1 LHSETKVLFW
11 FCSRISFETKRFL
24 LNSSDAIV
32 VGLVW
37 LRIGFHVSIDG
48 SVDKAADRAAEL
60 GCNTFQIFTR
70 NPRQW
75 HSVELAPETAEAFS
89 DKVKMYQIE
98 PVFAH
103 MPYLP
108 NLASPRE
115 EVYEKS
121 VKTLTSELERCR
133 QLEIPYL
140 VTHLGSH
147 LGAGMQTGFTR
158 LVDGINK
165 ALNDAAGDVTLLL
178 ENTAGTRNSMGSTLE
193 DIQHIIE
200 QLAHSERVG
209 VCFDTSHAFA
219 AGYDLRTEETVE
231 ATVSKID
238 EIIGFERLKLVHL
251 NDSKGDFNS
260 GIDRHEHIGMGM
272 IGEEGFRSMLTSG
285 LGMLPMIM
293 ETPKDARRNDV
304 GNLNKVKELAVGL

>member
-1 LHSETKVLFW
+1 V
-11 FCSRISFETKRFL
+11 
-24 LNSSDAIV
+24 
-32 VGLVW
+32 
-37 LRIGFHVSIDG
+37 GFHISIYGSIDRA
-48 SVDKAADRAAEL
+48 VDRAFKL

-75 HSVELAPETAEAFS
+75 KSTKLTSETSKAFS
-89 DKVKMYQIE
+89 DKVKNYDMK

-108 NLASPRE
+108 NLASPRDK
-115 EVYEKS
+115 VYEKS
-121 VKTLTSELERCR
+121 VKTLTSELERCK

-158 LVDGINK
+158 LINGFNQAFKVTEGGIM
-165 ALNDAAGDVTLLL
+165 LLL

-200 QLAHSERVG
+200 QLAYPERVG
-209 VCFDTSHAFA
+209 ICFDTCHAFA

-231 ATVSKID
+231 ATVKQID
-238 EIIGFERLKLVHL
+238 EIIGFEKLKLVHL

-260 GIDRHEHIGMGM
+260 HIDRHEHIGMGR
-272 IGEEGFRSMLTSG
+272 IGEEGFRNILASR
-285 LGMLPMIM
+285 LGELPLIM
-293 ETPKDARRNDV
+293 ETPKDSRRDDV
-304 GNLNKVKELAVGL
+304 DNLRKVKELAVGL